1 MMRSHTPGLAQ
12 GARRSAVF
20 LDKDGTLVE
29 NLPFNVDPARMVLAP
44 GAAPALRRLAR
55 LGYRLFVV
63 SNQAG
68 LALGRFDTA
77 ALHRAWRHLRAL
89 LADEGVRLDGFYYC
103 PHHPEGTVPALST
116 PCTCRKPAPG
126 LLRRAAREHGIDLP
140 SSWMVGDI
148 LDDVEAGRRAGC
160 RTVLLDVGNETEWLR
175 SRWRRPDIVAGGLFE
190 GADAIPPPGLAAA
203 RTHSGGGP

>member
-1 MMRSHTPGLAQ
+1 MPASAPSPAP

-20 LDKDGTLVE
+20 LDKDGTLLE
-29 NLPFNVDPARMVLAP
+29 DLPYNLDPARMLLAP

-68 LALGRFDTA
+68 LALGRFDTT
-77 ALHRAWRHLRAL
+77 ALHRSWRHLRAL
-89 LADEGVRLDGFYYC
+89 LAGEGVRLDGFYYC
-103 PHHPEGTVPALST
+103 PHHPDGTVPALAT
-116 PCTCRKPAPG
+116 ACTCRKPAPG
-126 LLRRAAREHGIDLP
+126 LLRRAALEHRIDLP

-175 SRWRRPDIVAGGLFE
+175 SRWRWPDIVAGGFFE
-190 GADAIPPPGLAAA
+190 GAGAIPAPGLAAA
-203 RTHSGGGP
+203 PAHPGERP